1 MRLLRNHGVQQHGH
15 TEAGD
20 TCGSA
25 QSPATSAITVA
36 VLTGGADRHYAVGLA
51 TALIAKG
58 VHLDFIGSDEIDDPQ
73 LHAISA
79 VNFLNLRGSQRRDV
93 SFMAKAVRVCIYYL
107 RLMRYASTARPKVFH
122 ILWNNKIQFFDRTL
136 LMAYYKMLGKRITL
150 TAHNVN
156 AGRRD
161 SKDTLLNRLTLRA
174 QYHLADHIFVHT
186 EKMRR
191 ELCEGFGVSEIKV
204 TIIPYGI
211 NNAVPDTALTPE
223 EAKQRLGLK
232 MNEKTLLFFG
242 NIAPY
247 KGLEYLIGAFERIVT
262 AGGDYRLMIAGG
274 PVKDTEKYWDGIQQ
288 TIAHSVGRRRIIER
302 GEFIP
307 DDETEL
313 YFKAADVLILPYTY
327 IFQSGVLF
335 LGYSFGLPVIA
346 ADVGSLR
353 EDVLEGETGFVCRPK
368 DAGHLAQ
375 TIETYFA
382 SELFGKLKSRRQ
394 QIREYARKRHSWA
407 TVAQITCNVYA
418 KLLGN

>member
-107 RLMRYASTARPKVFH
+107 RLMHYASTARPKVFH

-313 YFKAADVLILPYTY
+313 YFKAADILVLSYTRV
-327 IFQSGVLF
+327 FQSGVLF
-335 LGYSFGLPVIA
+335 LGYSFGLPAIVT
-346 ADVGSLR
+346 DVGSLK
-353 EDVLEGETGFVCRPK
+353 EQIVEGETGLVAKPR
-368 DAGHLAQ
+368 DSLGLAR
-375 TIETYFA
+375 TIERFFS
-382 SELFGKLKSRRQ
+382 SELFHELDTRRVR
-394 QIREYARKRHSWA
+394 IREYANERYSWSK
-407 TVAQITCNVYA
+407 VAAISTKVYSN
-418 KLLGN
+418 LLC